1 MKVITASGKAGE
13 AQVKL
18 VIAHNSAA
26 PTSSFELHKDANK
39 RSSLKMGSHD
49 VEKLLS
55 GLSIQRARM
64 CFGIDQVGAY
74 VILESLLPSVQR
86 ARHARRRAGA

>member
-1 MKVITASGKAGE
+1 
-13 AQVKL
+13 
-18 VIAHNSAA
+18 
-26 PTSSFELHKDANK
+26 
-39 RSSLKMGSHD
+39 MGSHD